1 MWKLSRCKGIPEKET
16 FAHFGHDV
24 FLHKSQLRR
33 LQAHA
38 LPAGTEV
45 TLDVDWTTKKP
56 QAYNLRLRES
66 ETEETRCH
74 DEVLR
79 QMRFCEYGLHQFEKS
94 LRNLKKLL
102 ELEGRSGTSFEAL
115 KSASSVLKCSKCQQD
130 ERRGANVLLLLEEA
144 GNRWAEGSHP
154 CHVALTNALST
165 RLSAPP
171 VEPVA
176 LSIKQLRFTQ
186 TCHSKRFIHGP
197 HAGQR
202 IDWLVSQLETGQVLT
217 SDPSMVLNVVFY
229 HGNYR
234 SLNNRHLVALVQYG
248 DCLESRNLLPSKG
261 FVRVWPLVR
270 GLELDDG
277 SHQDVVRKFLQASD
291 TQSEGKMI
299 ERTGKSEATEVNQ
312 TVRLHVSNLDF
323 SVSEEDLGLHLDASG
338 IHCPFQ
344 VDIHRR
350 ADGRS
355 NGYGR
360 LTFKTPA
367 DAQHALNMSIPALR
381 GRQVQ
386 LKLDEAVLTGEEKSN
401 SPSTETGES
410 FMCCKKCH
418 ERCAPLADVL
428 LVEDVRLARKDVPAR
443 KFAEQAT
450 FLCIGIEASV
460 FNQVSVPH
468 PDSER
473 MPFKIA
479 QVSCRTCQSD
489 LGNIQNASAMHGNW
503 AEKLGE
509 RVMHF
514 KCDSV
519 VLELSDC
526 HEKLLE
532 IRKWRMLGAATGQ
545 ELEYRLSQ
553 LSLAEAK
560 ELSSRPVKT
569 HKLKL
574 GSLVFFMPLWYF
586 VILLP
591 DYSLCYSRVEE
602 LLDLDHHGSLGWRAP
617 SWIRWDRNR
626 QWS

>member
-1 MWKLSRCKGIPEKET
+1 MSRCKGIPEKET

-45 TLDVDWTTKKP
+45 TFDVDWTTKKP

-102 ELEGRSGTSFEAL
+102 EIEGRSGTSFEAL

-202 IDWLVSQLETGQVLT
+202 IDWLVSQLESGQVLT

-401 SPSTETGES
+401 SLSTETQTGES

-479 QVSCRTCQSD
+479 QVSCRTCLSD

-509 RVMHF
+509 RVMHL

-526 HEKLLE
+526 HEKLLGDPKVAHACSSNWAG
-532 IRKWRMLGAATGQ
+532 IGV
-545 ELEYRLSQ
+545 S
-553 LSLAEAK
+553 AEPTVAG
-560 ELSSRPVKT
+560 R
-569 HKLKL
+569 
-574 GSLVFFMPLWYF
+574 G
-586 VILLP
+586 
-591 DYSLCYSRVEE
+591 
-602 LLDLDHHGSLGWRAP
+602 
-617 SWIRWDRNR
+617 
-626 QWS
+626 

>member
-1 MWKLSRCKGIPEKET
+1 MP
-16 FAHFGHDV
+16 A
-24 FLHKSQLRR
+24 RR
-33 LQAHA
+33 KA
-38 LPAGTEV
+38 
-45 TLDVDWTTKKP
+45 
-56 QAYNLRLRES
+56 RS
-66 ETEETRCH
+66 E
-74 DEVLR
+74 
-79 QMRFCEYGLHQFEKS
+79 
-94 LRNLKKLL
+94 
-102 ELEGRSGTSFEAL
+102 RS
-115 KSASSVLKCSKCQQD
+115 SS
-130 ERRGANVLLLLEEA
+130 LEEA

-202 IDWLVSQLETGQVLT
+202 IDWLVSQLQTGQVLT

-386 LKLDEAVLTGEEKSN
+386 LKLDEAVLTREEKSN

-532 IRKWRMLGAATGQ
+532 IRKWRMLAAATGQ

-574 GSLVFFMPLWYF
+574 GSLVFFMPL
-586 VILLP
+586 
-591 DYSLCYSRVEE
+591 
-602 LLDLDHHGSLGWRAP
+602 
-617 SWIRWDRNR
+617 
-626 QWS
+626 

>member
-1 MWKLSRCKGIPEKET
+1 M
-16 FAHFGHDV
+16 
-24 FLHKSQLRR
+24 
-33 LQAHA
+33 
-38 LPAGTEV
+38 
-45 TLDVDWTTKKP
+45 
-56 QAYNLRLRES
+56 
-66 ETEETRCH
+66 
-74 DEVLR
+74 
-79 QMRFCEYGLHQFEKS
+79 
-94 LRNLKKLL
+94 
-102 ELEGRSGTSFEAL
+102 
-115 KSASSVLKCSKCQQD
+115 
-130 ERRGANVLLLLEEA
+130 
-144 GNRWAEGSHP
+144 
-154 CHVALTNALST
+154 ALTHALST

-234 SLNNRHLVALVQYG
+234 SLNNRHLVALVQYS

-299 ERTGKSEATEVNQ
+299 ERTGKSEPTEVNQ

-323 SVSEEDLGLHLDASG
+323 LVSEEDLGLHLDASG

-367 DAQHALNMSIPALR
+367 DAQRALNMSIPALR

-386 LKLDEAVLTGEEKSN
+386 LKVDEAVLTGDEERN

-418 ERCAPLADVL
+418 QRCAPLADVL
-428 LVEDVRLARKDVPAR
+428 LVED
-443 KFAEQAT
+443 
-450 FLCIGIEASV
+450 G
-460 FNQVSVPH
+460 
-468 PDSER
+468 
-473 MPFKIA
+473 
-479 QVSCRTCQSD
+479 
-489 LGNIQNASAMHGNW
+489 
-503 AEKLGE
+503 
-509 RVMHF
+509 
-514 KCDSV
+514 
-519 VLELSDC
+519 
-526 HEKLLE
+526 
-532 IRKWRMLGAATGQ
+532 
-545 ELEYRLSQ
+545 
-553 LSLAEAK
+553 
-560 ELSSRPVKT
+560 
-569 HKLKL
+569 
-574 GSLVFFMPLWYF
+574 
-586 VILLP
+586 
-591 DYSLCYSRVEE
+591 
-602 LLDLDHHGSLGWRAP
+602 
-617 SWIRWDRNR
+617 
-626 QWS
+626 